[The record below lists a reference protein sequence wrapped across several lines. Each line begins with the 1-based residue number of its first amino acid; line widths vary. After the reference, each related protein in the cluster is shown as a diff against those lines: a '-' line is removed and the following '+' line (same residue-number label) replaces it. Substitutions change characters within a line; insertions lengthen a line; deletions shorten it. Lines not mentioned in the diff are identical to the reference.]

1 MLRHPHDLDA
11 PILNRGAL
19 VAQAL
24 EWNADL
30 DLEAARG
37 DSALRFVDVV
47 GVQID
52 DAVKAAAR
60 VSPTRGAGNP
70 LTADAVLLRAQRIDG
85 KEERAAPIVERV
97 EQDLNVVVG
106 SDVVAVGE
114 GRPHHVAVLLEGTD
128 AEVDRIGCVEDEDL
142 RRILSRPAVH
152 GAILTEAREQCRLSP
167 HILVEHAVDVD
178 RGLDPRHAH
187 VELTEVAV
195 VHLLLGADG
204 LDDEESDGE
213 HGTKLMREKG
223 DGRCTVR

>member
-11 PILNRGAL
+11 PVLNRGAL

-24 EWNADL
+24 ERNADL
-30 DLEAARG
+30 DLEATRR
-37 DSALRFVDVV
+37 DSTLRLVDVI

-52 DAVKAAAR
+52 DPVEAPAR
-60 VSPTRGAGNP
+60 IPPAGGAGNP

-114 GRPHHVAVLLEGTD
+114 RRPHHIAVLFEGAD

-142 RRILSRPAVH
+142 GRVLSRPAVY
-152 GAILTEAREQCRLSP
+152 GAVLTESREQHRLSP
-167 HILVEHAVDVD
+167 HILVEHAVDAH
-178 RGLDPRHAH
+178 RRLEARHLH
-187 VELTEVAV
+187 VELTEVAG
-195 VHLLLGADG
+195 VHWLLTDG
-204 LDDEESDGE
+204 LDENERNGE
-213 HGTKLMREKG
+213 HGK
-223 DGRCTVR
+223 